1 MDKPAIVGGKPIR
14 SESEFIVFGAPVIG
28 REEIDEVTE
37 TLRSGWIGTGPR
49 VQRFENEF
57 QKFIGAKHAVATN
70 SCTAALHISLIANGI
85 KEGDEV
91 IVTPMTFGATAN
103 VIEHAR
109 AKPIFADIE
118 MDSYNIDPKEI
129 RKKIGKKTKAIMPVH
144 LFGLPCKMDE
154 INEIAEKNNL
164 KVIEDAAHAL
174 GSEFKGKRIGNLGNC
189 TCFSFYPTKNITT
202 IEGGMITTGDAD
214 IANKAKV
221 LRLHGQSAG
230 AWERY
235 SSKYG
240 GETYEI
246 VYPGFKYN
254 MPDVSAALGLHQLKK
269 LGGFL
274 RTRARYAEIY
284 EEELKDLN
292 ELILPPKGD
301 RNFKHSWHL
310 YAVLIKP
317 ELLKIDRDGVIKAL
331 LKENIGVG
339 IHYRALHLHS
349 YYREKYGYKTGDYP
363 NAEFVSER
371 TFSLPLSPKM
381 SEKDVYDVVAAVKRI
396 VKYYRK

>member
-1 MDKPAIVGGKPIR
+1 MDKPAIAGGKPVR
-14 SESEFIVFGAPVIG
+14 DKSEFIVFGAPMIG
-28 REEIDEVTE
+28 KEEIDEVIE

-57 QKFIGAKHAVATN
+57 KKIIGAKHAIATN
-70 SCTAALHISLIANGI
+70 SCTAALHLSLITNGI

-91 IVTPMTFGATAN
+91 IVTPMTFGATVN
-103 VIEHAR
+103 VIEHVR

-118 MDSYNIDPKEI
+118 IDSFNIDPKEI
-129 RKKIGKKTKAIMPVH
+129 RKKISPKTKAIIPVH

-154 INEIAEKNNL
+154 INEIAKENNL

-174 GSEFKGKRIGNLGNC
+174 GSEFKGKKIGSLGNC

-202 IEGGMITTGDAD
+202 IEGGMITTDDGD
-214 IANKAKV
+214 IANKARI
-221 LRLHGQSAG
+221 LGHHGQSLG
-230 AWERY
+230 AWQRY

-240 GETYEI
+240 GETYEV

-269 LGGFL
+269 LERFL
-274 RTRARYAEIY
+274 KIRERYAKIY
-284 EEELKDLN
+284 EEELKDLK
-292 ELILPPKGD
+292 ELILPPKGSHD
-301 RNFKHSWHL
+301 FKHSWHL
-310 YAVLIKP
+310 CAVLIRP
-317 ELLKIDRDGVIKAL
+317 EFLKIGRDEMIKAL
-331 LKENIGVG
+331 LKENIGTG
-339 IHYRALHLHS
+339 IHYRAVHLHP
-349 YYREKYGYKTGDYP
+349 YYREKYGFKKGDYP

-381 SEKDVYDVVAAVKRI
+381 SEKDVYDVVVAVKRI
-396 VKYYRK
+396 VKYFRK